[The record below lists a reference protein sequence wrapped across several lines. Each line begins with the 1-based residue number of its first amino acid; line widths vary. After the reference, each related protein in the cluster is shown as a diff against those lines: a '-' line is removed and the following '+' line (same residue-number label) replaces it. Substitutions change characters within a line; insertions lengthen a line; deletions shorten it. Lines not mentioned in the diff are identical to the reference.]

1 MLDMTPEEYLNLI
14 REVRKSL
21 AQKIKVIRAFYKYI
35 SSSNNDSI
43 RENLIPP
50 YKLLRPTIKD
60 VVKAARENHRIYCT
74 SVFGVFSEQE
84 KEKLR
89 KMQKGSH
96 LHAHF
101 LIKVAKIIKKES
113 KIVQV

>member
-1 MLDMTPEEYLNLI
+1 MTPEEYLNLL

-21 AQKIKVIRAFYKYI
+21 AQEIKFIRASYKYI
-35 SSSNNDSI
+35 SSSNKYNINDSI

-50 YKLLRPTIKD
+50 HKLLRPTIKD

-89 KMQKGSH
+89 KIQKGSH

-113 KIVQV
+113 KIV